1 MKKNVIDGGLD
12 RKLKYFWYCLK
23 KSFKNAIRIVKSLE
37 MHFGGGDKKKVM
49 QEAELFKKGFAETEL
64 LKKPN
69 DEYQI

>member
-1 MKKNVIDGGLD
+1 
-12 RKLKYFWYCLK
+12 
-23 KSFKNAIRIVKSLE
+23 